1 MNSASSGR
9 RDKQGEGASPPG
21 SSASSR
27 TSVTGNPRE
36 VAEFRLMRWFSIT
49 SLVAITVFSV
59 GMALLL
65 DRFLEQRM
73 LRHDAELS
81 RSFVQSV
88 VQTQKVAEQFMA
100 AYKGHQS
107 PEFAEFFTHVA
118 AIPDVLRANV
128 YTPDRRVLWSSNDAL
143 IGRSFAANTELERAL
158 SGETVVERG
167 IKVDHGGPP
176 KQEHIYIEK
185 EREHF
190 VENYLPVYA
199 DGSRTGEPIGV
210 VELYRVPKS
219 LNQTLAEAKE
229 LIWSGAVV
237 GGLFLYLSTLSL
249 VHRASRIMQEQ
260 RAKLIE
266 AQASAMVGEI
276 AAAVA
281 HSIRNPLA
289 SIRSSAELQREV
301 GELSPESAGE
311 TMQHV
316 DRIEH
321 LLRSLLNYT
330 NDPTDVEGH
339 TDIAVLLDEIWV
351 RHAVAFGS
359 QGKELKIDVDPEL
372 PAVGLA
378 PLLVGQA
385 LNSVL
390 SNALEATERGGRV
403 LVRAYTTRNQVCV
416 EVQDNGVGMDAA
428 QLGQVFRPF
437 YTTKPR
443 GLGMGLTLVRRILA
457 RQGGNIDIE
466 SEPGRGTRVRLH
478 LPALPT
484 RG

>member
-1 MNSASSGR
+1 MSKAGSGSNKRSRFAALASR
-9 RDKQGEGASPPG
+9 L
-21 SSASSR
+21 SSR
-27 TSVTGNPRE
+27 ADVVGNLPSTKDTS
-36 VAEFRLMRWFSIT
+36 EFRLMRWFSLT
-49 SLVAITVFSV
+49 SLVAMALFSV

-65 DRFLEQRM
+65 DHFIQQRM

-81 RSFVQSV
+81 RDFVQSV
-88 VQTQKVAEQFMA
+88 VQSQRVAQQFVPSQP
-100 AYKGHQS
+100 GRQS
-107 PEFAEFFTHVA
+107 LEFAEFFSHVA

-128 YTPDRRVLWSSNDAL
+128 YTPDQRVLWSSNEAL
-143 IGRSFAANTELERAL
+143 IGRAFPDNDELVRAL
-158 SGETVVERG
+158 AGEIVVERG
-167 IKVDHGGPP
+167 IKDDHTGAP

-199 DGSRTGEPIGV
+199 DASRTGRPVGV
-210 VELYRVPKS
+210 VELYRVPKA
-219 LNQTLAEAKE
+219 LNKTLAEAHE
-229 LIWSGAVV
+229 LVWSGAAV

-249 VHRASRIMQEQ
+249 VHRASRVMQEQ
-260 RAKLIE
+260 RAKLID
-266 AQASAMVGEI
+266 AQASVMVGEI

-321 LLRSLLNYT
+321 LLRSLLSYT
-330 NDPTDVEGH
+330 NDPTDGQGK
-339 TDIAVLLDEIWV
+339 TDVAVLLDEIWV

-359 QGKELKIDVDPEL
+359 QGKQLEIDVEPDL
-372 PAVGLA
+372 ATVALA

-385 LNSVL
+385 LNSLL
-390 SNALEATERGGRV
+390 SNALEATERGGV
-403 LVRAYTTRNQVCV
+403 VRIKAYAARNQVCV
-416 EVQDNGVGMDAA
+416 DVHDNGAGMDPV
-428 QLGQVFRPF
+428 QLGQVFKPF
-437 YTTKPR
+437 FTTKPR

-457 RQGGNIDIE
+457 RQGGGIEID
-466 SEPGRGTRVRLH
+466 SQPGQGTRVRLH
-478 LPALPT
+478 LPVQAS
-484 RG
+484 

>member
-1 MNSASSGR
+1 MNSASKG
-9 RDKQGEGASPPG
+9 KNEQIGASQERITDP
-21 SSASSR
+21 SEQR
-27 TSVTGNPRE
+27 VTVSGAPKE
-36 VAEFRLMRWFSIT
+36 IAEFRLMRWFSIT
-49 SLVAITVFSV
+49 SLVAMAVFSI
-59 GMALLL
+59 GMALLI
-65 DRFLEQRM
+65 DRFVEQRI

-81 RSFVQSV
+81 RDFVQSV
-88 VQTQKVAEQFMA
+88 VQTQKVAAQFTA
-100 AYKGHQS
+100 AYEGRQS
-107 PEFAEFFTHVA
+107 PEFAEFFSHVA

-128 YTPDRRVLWSSNDAL
+128 YTPDRRVLWSSNEAL
-143 IGRSFAANTELERAL
+143 IGRIFSANEELEEAL
-158 SGETVVERG
+158 GGETVVERG
-167 IKVDHGGPP
+167 IKVDHAGAP

-199 DGSRTGEPIGV
+199 DGGRSGKPVGV
-210 VELYRVPKS
+210 VELYRVPKA
-219 LNQTLAEAKE
+219 LNKTLEEAQQ
-229 LIWSGAVV
+229 LIWSGAAV

-249 VHRASRIMQEQ
+249 VHRASRVMREQ
-260 RAKLIE
+260 RNRLIE
-266 AQASAMVGEI
+266 AQASTMVGEI

-330 NDPTDVEGH
+330 NDPTDLEGH
-339 TDIAVLLDEIWV
+339 TDIAVLLDETWV

-359 QGKELKIDVDPEL
+359 QGKELKIDIEPEL
-372 PAVGLA
+372 PAVALA

-390 SNALEATERGGRV
+390 SNALEATERGG
-403 LVRAYTTRNQVCV
+403 LVQMRAFATRNQVCV
-416 EVQDNGVGMDAA
+416 EVQDNGAGMDAA

-443 GLGMGLTLVRRILA
+443 GLGMGLTLVRRILG
-457 RQGGNIDIE
+457 RQGGNIEID
-466 SEPGRGTRVRLH
+466 SQLGHGTRVRLH
-478 LPALPT
+478 LPVRPS

>member
-1 MNSASSGR
+1 
-9 RDKQGEGASPPG
+9 
-21 SSASSR
+21 
-27 TSVTGNPRE
+27 
-36 VAEFRLMRWFSIT
+36 MRWFSLT
-49 SLVAITVFSV
+49 SLMAMTVFSV

-81 RSFVQSV
+81 RDFVQSV
-88 VQTQKVAEQFMA
+88 VQTQKVAQQFTISA
-100 AYKGHQS
+100 RQGERS
-107 PEFAEFFTHVA
+107 PEFAEFFSHVA

-128 YTPDRRVLWSSNDAL
+128 YTPDRRVLWSSNEAL
-143 IGRSFAANTELERAL
+143 IGRVFDANEELEEAL
-158 SGETVVERG
+158 GGETVVERG
-167 IKVDHGGPP
+167 VKVDHAGAP
-176 KQEHIYIEK
+176 KQEHIYIEQ

-199 DGSRTGEPIGV
+199 DDGRSGKPVGV
-210 VELYRVPKS
+210 VELYRVPKA
-219 LNQTLAEAKE
+219 LNKTLAEAQA
-229 LIWSGAVV
+229 LIWSGAAV

-249 VHRASRIMQEQ
+249 VHRASRILREQ
-260 RAKLIE
+260 RTKLIE
-266 AQASAMVGEI
+266 AQASVMVGEI

-321 LLRSLLNYT
+321 LLRSLLSYT
-330 NDPTDVEGH
+330 NAPSDGSGRTHVAE
-339 TDIAVLLDEIWV
+339 LLDEV
-351 RHAVAFGS
+351 RSRHSVAFDS
-359 QGKELKIDVDPEL
+359 QGKQLQIHIEPGLQ
-372 PAVGLA
+372 AVALA

-385 LNSVL
+385 LNSLL
-390 SNALEATERGGRV
+390 SNALEATERGGLV
-403 LVRAYTTRNQVCV
+403 QVRAYAQRHQQVCV
-416 EVQDNGVGMDAA
+416 EVQDNGAGMDTT
-428 QLGQVFRPF
+428 QLAQVFKPF

-457 RQGGNIDIE
+457 RQGGSVDIE
-466 SEPGRGTRVRLH
+466 SQPGQGTLVRLH
-478 LPALPT
+478 LPVIST
-484 RG
+484 

>member
-1 MNSASSGR
+1 MSNAGSGKGR
-9 RDKQGEGASPPG
+9 RSRFGARLFGLRTGVDSPGGATPARD
-21 SSASSR
+21 AS
-27 TSVTGNPRE
+27 
-36 VAEFRLMRWFSIT
+36 EFRLMSWFSIT
-49 SLVAITVFSV
+49 SLLAMTLFSV

-65 DRFLEQRM
+65 DHFIQQRM

-81 RSFVQSV
+81 RDFVQSV
-88 VQTQKVAEQFMA
+88 VQTQRVAAQFVA
-100 AYKGHQS
+100 AQQGRQS
-107 PEFAEFFTHVA
+107 PDFAEFFSHVA

-128 YTPDRRVLWSSNDAL
+128 YTPDRRVLWSSNEAL
-143 IGRSFAANTELERAL
+143 IGRAFPDNDELERSL
-158 SGETVVERG
+158 KGEIVVERG
-167 IKVDHGGPP
+167 IKEDHTGVP

-199 DGSRTGEPIGV
+199 DASRTGRPVGV
-210 VELYRVPKS
+210 VELYRVPKA
-219 LNQTLAEAKE
+219 LNKTLAEAHE
-229 LIWSGAVV
+229 LVWSGAAV

-249 VHRASRIMQEQ
+249 VHRASRVMQEQ

-266 AQASAMVGEI
+266 AQASVMVGEI

-321 LLRSLLNYT
+321 LLRSLLSYT
-330 NDPTDVEGH
+330 NDPTDGQGK
-339 TDIAVLLDEIWV
+339 TDVAVLLDEIWV

-359 QGKELKIDVDPEL
+359 QGKELVIDVEPDL
-372 PAVGLA
+372 ATVALA

-390 SNALEATERGGRV
+390 ANALEATDRGGV
-403 LVRAYTTRNQVCV
+403 VRIKAYSARNQVCV
-416 EVQDNGVGMDAA
+416 DVHDNGAGMDPA
-428 QLGQVFRPF
+428 QLGQVFKPF
-437 YTTKPR
+437 FTTKPR

-457 RQGGNIDIE
+457 RQGGGIEID
-466 SEPGRGTRVRLH
+466 SQPGQGTRVRLH
-478 LPALPT
+478 LPVLAT
-484 RG
+484 

>member
-1 MNSASSGR
+1 MNNAGLGNNKRSHFGLWSGSTSDPGHGAKAKDAS
-9 RDKQGEGASPPG
+9 
-21 SSASSR
+21 
-27 TSVTGNPRE
+27 
-36 VAEFRLMRWFSIT
+36 EFRLMRWFSIT
-49 SLVAITVFSV
+49 SLVAMTLFSI

-65 DRFLEQRM
+65 DHFIQQRM

-81 RSFVQSV
+81 RDFVQSV
-88 VQTQKVAEQFMA
+88 VQTQKVAEQFSS
-100 AYKGHQS
+100 AYHGQQP
-107 PEFAEFFTHVA
+107 PEFAEFFSHVA

-128 YTPDRRVLWSSNDAL
+128 YTPDQRVLWSSNEAL
-143 IGRSFAANTELERAL
+143 IGRAFPDNDELVRAL
-158 SGETVVERG
+158 KGDIVVERG
-167 IKVDHGGPP
+167 IKDDHTSAP

-199 DGSRTGEPIGV
+199 DGNRAGRPVGV
-210 VELYRVPKS
+210 VELYRVPKA
-219 LNQTLAEAKE
+219 LNKTLAEAQA
-229 LIWSGAVV
+229 LVWSGAAV
-237 GGLFLYLSTLSL
+237 GGLFLYLSTLTL
-249 VHRASRIMQEQ
+249 VHRASRVMQEQ

-266 AQASAMVGEI
+266 AQASVMVGEI

-289 SIRSSAELQREV
+289 SIRSTAELQREV
-301 GELSPESAGE
+301 GELSAESAGE

-321 LLRSLLNYT
+321 LLRSLLSYT
-330 NDPTDVEGH
+330 NDPTEGAGK

-359 QGKELKIDVDPEL
+359 QGKALEIDVEHDL
-372 PAVGLA
+372 ATVALA

-390 SNALEATERGGRV
+390 ANALEATERGGV
-403 LVRAYTTRNQVCV
+403 VRIKAYATRNQVCV
-416 EVQDNGVGMDAA
+416 DVQDNGSGMDPA
-428 QLGQVFRPF
+428 QLGQVFKPF
-437 YTTKPR
+437 FTTKPR

-457 RQGGNIDIE
+457 RQGGGIEID
-466 SEPGRGTRVRLH
+466 SQPGQGTRVRLH
-478 LPALPT
+478 LPIQPA
-484 RG
+484 